1 MVADNLSGVLQIVFR
16 VMAASWWVV
25 LPLVLLFIFLDFWL
39 MVVRQ
44 NYLLKIKWKLLE
56 IRIPRE
62 ILKTPK
68 AMEQVFA
75 AVHATYSGGI
85 KFWDK
90 WWKGK
95 VEDWMSFELV
105 GNAGKVH
112 FYIRVAEPFRNLLES
127 AIYAQYPDVEIVEAE
142 DYDGLLPSILPNKVY
157 DIWGTNFILA
167 RDDGYPI
174 RLYPYFEEKEEEKR
188 LDPIAAITEIISK
201 LKEDEM
207 IWLQF
212 LVRPTGGKWK
222 EEGEKLTAKLIGRK
236 AAKERTLTEEL
247 VEFLIN
253 LIKAPVS
260 YPVWSEE
267 SKESS
272 AGDMG
277 PLTPGEK
284 DVVKA
289 VEEKISKLG
298 FEAALRFVYI
308 DKADAF
314 TRSNVSAVTGALR
327 QFNTQNLNAFK
338 PDGSVT
344 TKADFPFKARKLFYR
359 KRRIFDSYKLRLF
372 PKKFS
377 IFNTEELATV
387 YHFPTTFVEAPTLH
401 RLESRRGEPPAE
413 LPIVE

>member
-1 MVADNLSGVLQIVFR
+1 MVADNLNGILQIVFR
-16 VMAASWWVV
+16 ILAASWWII
-25 LPLVLLFIFLDFWL
+25 LPLALFFIFSDFWL
-39 MVVRQ
+39 MAVRR
-44 NYLLKIKWKLLE
+44 NYLMKIQWKLLE
-56 IRIPRE
+56 IKIPRE

-85 KFWDK
+85 KFSDK
-90 WWKGK
+90 WLKGK
-95 VEDWMSFELV
+95 AEDWFSFELV

-142 DYDGLLPSILPNKVY
+142 DYDSLLPSILPNKVY
-157 DIWGTNFILA
+157 DLWGTNFILA
-167 RDDGYPI
+167 NDDAYPI
-174 RLYPYFEEKEEEKR
+174 RLYSYFEEKDEERR
-188 LDPIAAITEIISK
+188 LDPIAAITETIST

-212 LVRPTGGKWK
+212 LVRPTGDDWK
-222 EEGEKLTAKLIGRK
+222 KKGEGLTAKLIGRK
-236 AAKERTLTEEL
+236 AAKERTLMGEL
-247 VEFLIN
+247 GEFLIN
-253 LIKAPVS
+253 LVKAPVS
-260 YPVWSEE
+260 HPVWSEE

-272 AGDMG
+272 AGDLG

-284 DVVKA
+284 DVLAA
-289 VEEKISKLG
+289 VENKISKLG

-314 TRSNVSAVTGALR
+314 TRSNVSAVQGALR

-338 PDGSVT
+338 ADGSVT

-377 IFNTEELATV
+377 ILNNEELATV
-387 YHFPTTFVEAPTLH
+387 YHFPTNFVEAPTLH

-413 LPIVE
+413 LPLVE